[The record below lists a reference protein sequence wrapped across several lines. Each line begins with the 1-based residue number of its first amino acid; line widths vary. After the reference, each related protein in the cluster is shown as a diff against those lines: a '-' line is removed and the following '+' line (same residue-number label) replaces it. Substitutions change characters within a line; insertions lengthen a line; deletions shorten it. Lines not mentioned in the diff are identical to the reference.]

1 MTSDV
6 TSENVTREIEL
17 PASPDEIWGQIAESD
32 QLGDWL
38 EADVE
43 LEVRPGGSGTFRF
56 ADGELRRAMVRDVE
70 PGRRLAFTWW
80 PLTGG
85 DVGRATTVTITIEP
99 SEEGSR
105 LRLVES
111 QAARARSTAIAVA

>member
-1 MTSDV
+1 MSSDV
-6 TSENVTREIEL
+6 TREVDL
-17 PASPDEIWGQIAESD
+17 PASPEEVWEQVAETD

-38 EADVE
+38 DADVD
-43 LEVRPGGSGTFRF
+43 LDIRPGGTGSFRF
-56 ADGELRRAMVRDVE
+56 ADGEVRRALVRDVE

-80 PLTGG
+80 PLTGD

-99 SEEGSR
+99 SEAGSR

-111 QAARARSTAIAVA
+111 PRARTRARVTAVA